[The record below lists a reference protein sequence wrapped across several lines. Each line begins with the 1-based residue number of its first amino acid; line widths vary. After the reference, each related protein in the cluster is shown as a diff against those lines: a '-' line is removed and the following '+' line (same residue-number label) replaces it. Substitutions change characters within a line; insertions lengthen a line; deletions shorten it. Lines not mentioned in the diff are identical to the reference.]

1 MLEYHGQIDDNR
13 RNFERVLK
21 DSVVTGNKQRA
32 EKLTTWIYKV
42 MYHNAER
49 VNRREIS
56 VLDGWLNHKAYC
68 NECTGFG
75 IKRGEA
81 FERVEYLSLLSNE
94 GQNLD
99 DEIGLC

>member
-1 MLEYHGQIDDNR
+1 MLEYNGQIEDNR
-13 RNFERVLK
+13 RNFERILK
-21 DSVVTGNKQRA
+21 DSVVTGNKHRA
-32 EKLTTWIYKV
+32 EKLTTWAYQV

-49 VNRREIS
+49 VNSHEIT
-56 VLDGWLNHKAYC
+56 LDDGWLNHKAYC

-81 FERVEYLSLLSNE
+81 FEREEYLSLLVNQS
-94 GQNLD
+94 LD